1 MSIMSQGSFIFCM
14 NGLIVI
20 PLAFS
25 QMVSLI
31 VLLKNERYP
40 VKIMLKRTR
49 GLLNKGFGELKYIE

>member
-1 MSIMSQGSFIFCM
+1 M